1 MHSKRINIMRQ
12 LFLKPRAKFYLDQH
26 ETLQNQNLT
35 IKQTKTRKI
44 IKKTHIYI
52 KSQDKILVFY

>member
-1 MHSKRINIMRQ
+1 MEMHSKRINIIMSQ

-44 IKKTHIYI
+44 KK
-52 KSQDKILVFY
+52 KINTYKKPR

>member
-1 MHSKRINIMRQ
+1 MHSKRINIMSQ

-35 IKQTKTRKI
+35 IKQTKNTQNYKEN
-44 IKKTHIYI
+44 
-52 KSQDKILVFY
+52 